1 MMRNIIISMFLS
13 VVVFLPTTA
22 TAQFF
27 ARQKVVVWE
36 VFDRNNDVKVA
47 EGTKVEIQQ
56 YLKEALDGSENY
68 EPYMESIERVNQW
81 LQTQNLPKS
90 PANIA
95 KAVKGILKVDYVI
108 FTTIKILQRS
118 SSFNGYEVHISSEFY
133 STETLK
139 SERMAYVDMK
149 SDLSLVPSK
158 CAELIGKLL
167 GETVQLS
174 QTTTQTTP
182 VPQQPQYQQQYTY
195 SQTPQPYVE
204 NANCGLNMKMVYVEG
219 GTFQMG
225 ATSEQGGDAEGD
237 ETPVHTVTLDS
248 YYIAECEV
256 TQAQWQKIMGTTLS
270 EQKSKAGASSTYG
283 VGDNYPMYYVS
294 WEEAQDFCRE
304 LSRITGKK
312 YRLPT
317 EAQWEYAARGG
328 KHNSGAKYSGR
339 SSIATVAWYTEN
351 SGSTTHAVK
360 QKTPNELGLYD
371 MSGNV
376 WEWCNDWYS
385 SSYYSSSPQN
395 NPTGP
400 SSGSDRVLRGG
411 SWGSA
416 ASKCRVSYR
425 GNNTPS
431 SRSNDYGFRVVCLP

>member
-1 MMRNIIISMFLS
+1 MFLS

-47 EGTKVEIQQ
+47 EGTKEEIQQ
-56 YLKEALDGSENY
+56 SLKEALKGSENY

-81 LQTQNLPKS
+81 LKSQNLPKS
-90 PANIA
+90 PAYIA
-95 KAVKGILKVDYVI
+95 KAVRATLKVDYVI
-108 FTTIKILQRS
+108 FTTVKILQRS
-118 SSFNGYEVHISSEFY
+118 SSFNDYEVHIQSEFY

-158 CAELIGKLL
+158 CRELIGKLL
-167 GETVQLS
+167 GEDVQVSHTVPLQ
-174 QTTTQTTP
+174 P
-182 VPQQPQYQQQYTY
+182 YPQQTANSY
-195 SQTPQPYVE
+195 QPYVE

-225 ATSEQGGDAEGD
+225 SNDGESD
-237 ETPVHTVTLDS
+237 EKPVHSVTLDS

-256 TQAQWQKIMGTTLS
+256 TQAQWQKIMGTTVY
-270 EQKSKAGASSTYG
+270 QQRDKANSSWAMKG
-283 VGDNYPMYYVS
+283 VGDNNPMYYVS
-294 WEEAQDFCRE
+294 WEEAKAFCAKLSE
-304 LSRITGKK
+304 LTGKT
-312 YRLPT
+312 YTLPT

-328 KHNSGAKYSGR
+328 KHNDSSQFSGHYMEDV
-339 SSIATVAWYTEN
+339 VAWYKSN
-351 SGSTTHAVK
+351 SGDTTHPVK
-360 QKTPNELGLYD
+360 QKRANKLGLYD

-376 WEWCNDWYS
+376 WEWCNDWYG
-385 SSYYSSSPQN
+385 SSYYSSSPQT

-400 SSGSDRVLRGG
+400 SSGSYRVIRGG
-411 SWGSA
+411 GWINA
-416 ASKCRVSYR
+416 ASSCRVARRYDY
-425 GNNTPS
+425 TPS
-431 SRSNDYGFRVVCLP
+431 NRYSIVGFRVVCLP

>member
-1 MMRNIIISMFLS
+1 MFLS

-47 EGTKVEIQQ
+47 EGTKEEIQQ
-56 YLKEALDGSENY
+56 SLKEALKNSENY
-68 EPYMESIERVNQW
+68 EPYMESTERVNQW
-81 LQTQNLPKS
+81 LKSQNLPKS
-90 PANIA
+90 PAYIA
-95 KAVKGILKVDYVI
+95 KAVRATLKVDYVI
-108 FTTIKILQRS
+108 FTTVKILQRS
-118 SSFNGYEVHISSEFY
+118 SSFNDYEVHIQSEFY

-158 CAELIGKLL
+158 CRELIGKLL
-167 GETVQLS
+167 GEDVQVTHTEPL
-174 QTTTQTTP
+174 QP
-182 VPQQPQYQQQYTY
+182 YPQQTANSY
-195 SQTPQPYVE
+195 QPYVE
-204 NANCGLNMKMVYVEG
+204 NANCGLNMKMIYVEG

-225 ATSEQGGDAEGD
+225 ATSEQESPDSD
-237 ETPVHTVTLDS
+237 EKPVHSVTLDS

-256 TQAQWQKIMGTTLS
+256 TQAQWQKIMGTNPS
-270 EQKSKAGASSTYG
+270 HFK
-283 VGDNYPMYYVS
+283 GDANRPVEMVS

-339 SSIATVAWYTEN
+339 SSIATVAWYDEN
-351 SGSTTHAVK
+351 SGSTTHPVK

-376 WEWCNDWYS
+376 WEWCSDWYGD
-385 SSYYSSSPQN
+385 YSSGSQT

-400 SSGSDRVLRGG
+400 SSGSFRVMRGG
-411 SWGSA
+411 SWYSTA
-416 ASKCRVSYR
+416 RYCRVSDR
-425 GNNTPS
+425 NDFTPS
-431 SRSNDYGFRVVCLP
+431 SRSRNLGFRVVCLP